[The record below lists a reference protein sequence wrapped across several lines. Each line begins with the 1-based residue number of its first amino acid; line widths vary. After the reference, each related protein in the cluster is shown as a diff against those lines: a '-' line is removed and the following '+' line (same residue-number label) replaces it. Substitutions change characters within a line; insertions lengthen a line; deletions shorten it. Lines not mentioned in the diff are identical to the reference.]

1 MKRILVSLCLSV
13 ALITAPVAFVGCG
26 TTGNLLTTSVTP
38 QASVVVNA
46 EKTLRV
52 SKDTF
57 DLFLKLE
64 YQNQALVKT
73 KYPQIHQ
80 FAEYI
85 RKNAPTWLITANNA
99 KNAYKHGNG
108 NLQALMA
115 AIDTLTT
122 NQTQAQTYVT
132 QLQTH

>member
-1 MKRILVSLCLSV
+1 MKRIQIILLALCLPLLPLV
-13 ALITAPVAFVGCG
+13 YTGCG

-64 YQNQALVKT
+64 YQNQALVKA
-73 KYPQIHQ
+73 KFPQIHQ
-80 FAEYI
+80 FAEYL

-108 NLQALMA
+108 NLQALMT
-115 AIDTLTT
+115 AIDTLTS
-122 NQTQAQTYVT
+122 NSTQAQTYIT

>member
-1 MKRILVSLCLSV
+1 MKRLPIIVLCLCLSV
-13 ALITAPVAFVGCG
+13 ATPVAFTGCG
-26 TTGNLLTTSVTP
+26 TTGNLLTSSVTP

-64 YQNQALVKT
+64 YQNQALVKA
-73 KYPQIHQ
+73 KWPQIHQ

-85 RKNAPTWLITANNA
+85 RRNAPTWLITANNA

-108 NLQALMA
+108 NLQALMS
-115 AIDTLTT
+115 AIDTLTS
-122 NQTQAQTYVT
+122 NSTQAQTYIS
-132 QLQTH
+132 QLQSQ

>member
-1 MKRILVSLCLSV
+1 MKKLKIILIALCLPLLPLV
-13 ALITAPVAFVGCG
+13 YTGCG
-26 TTGNLLTTSVTP
+26 TTGSLLTTSVTP

-64 YQNQALVKT
+64 YQNQALVKA
-73 KYPQIHQ
+73 KWPQIHQ

-85 RKNAPTWLITANNA
+85 RRNAPTWLITANNA
-99 KNAYKHGNG
+99 KNDYKHGRG
-108 NLQALMA
+108 NLQSLMA
-115 AIDTLTT
+115 AIDTLTS
-122 NQTQAQTYVT
+122 NQTQAQTYIT
-132 QLQTH
+132 QLQVH

>member
-1 MKRILVSLCLSV
+1 MKKLQIILVVLCLP
-13 ALITAPVAFVGCG
+13 LLPVVYTGCG

-64 YQNQALVKT
+64 YQNQALVKA

-85 RKNAPTWLITANNA
+85 RRNAPTWLTTANNA

-108 NLQALMA
+108 NLQALMSA
-115 AIDTLTT
+115 VDTLTS
-122 NQTQAQTYVT
+122 NSTQAQTYVT

>member
-1 MKRILVSLCLSV
+1 MKRLQVILVALCLCV
-13 ALITAPVAFVGCG
+13 IPITYTGCG
-26 TTGNLLTTSVTP
+26 STGNLLTTSVTP
-38 QASVVVNA
+38 QASVVINA

-64 YQNQALVKT
+64 YQNQALVKA
-73 KYPQIHQ
+73 KFPQIHQ
-80 FAEYI
+80 FAEYL

-108 NLQALMA
+108 NLQALMS
-115 AIDTLTT
+115 AIDTLTS
-122 NQTQAQTYVT
+122 NETQAQTYIT
-132 QLQTH
+132 QLQAH